1 MNYTKEHPD
10 HIERG
15 RGSWHRAREILSLPC
30 LESGDGA
37 QEPCWPAHLHELVE
51 ILNHLAQFS
60 PMAQYVMERSGE
72 HSIELVSFN
81 LRFASR
87 TWQRTCI
94 PLKKPNHV
102 VPYQRLCQ
110 KGQTPCDYQSSMPL
124 QTRIPLGFSLF
135 IPFLYNSPQTLH
147 LLLKFQFLFK
157 SVEIILAAQCWK
169 RGETNDNVIC
179 LMKCANFVEIMNFK
193 KCNFLC
199 LM

>member
-37 QEPCWPAHLHELVE
+37 QETCTPA
-51 ILNHLAQFS
+51 HLAQFR

-72 HSIELVSFN
+72 HIIELVSFN

-87 TWQRTCI
+87 TWQRTCF

-102 VPYQRLCQ
+102 VPHQRLCQ
-110 KGQTPCDYQSSMPL
+110 RGQTSCDSQSSLPL
-124 QTRIPLGFSLF
+124 QAPC
-135 IPFLYNSPQTLH
+135 LH
-147 LLLKFQFLFK
+147 LLECPFDSASSSPSSDNFPTNFPPVTQISIPFQ

-169 RGETNDNVIC
+169 MGETNDNVIR
-179 LMKCANFVEIMNFK
+179 LMKCENFVEIVNF
-193 KCNFLC
+193 
-199 LM
+199 

>member
-37 QEPCWPAHLHELVE
+37 QETCTPA
-51 ILNHLAQFS
+51 HLAQFS
-60 PMAQYVMERSGE
+60 PMTQYVMERSGE

-94 PLKKPNHV
+94 PLEKPNHV

-110 KGQTPCDYQSSMPL
+110 RGQTSCDSQSSLPL
-124 QTRIPLGFSLF
+124 KAPC
-135 IPFLYNSPQTLH
+135 LH
-147 LLLKFQFLFK
+147 LLECPFDSASSSPSPDNPPTNFPPVTQISIPFQ

-169 RGETNDNVIC
+169 MGETNDNVIR
-179 LMKCANFVEIMNFK
+179 LMKCENFVEIVNFK
-193 KCNFLC
+193 NVIFRV
-199 LM
+199 